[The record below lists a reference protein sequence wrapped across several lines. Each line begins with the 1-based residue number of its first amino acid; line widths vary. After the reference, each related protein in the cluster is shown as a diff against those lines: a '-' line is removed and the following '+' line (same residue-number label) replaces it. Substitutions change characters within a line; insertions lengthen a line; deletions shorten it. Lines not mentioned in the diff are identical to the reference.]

1 MLAYIILYAIVGDT
15 AAPPDGVLYQLIL
28 LTICSY
34 FGGWLMGLTTFP
46 PLVGMLF
53 TGMLLQNVNV
63 VNIDEEFSE
72 ITSEVRYFLQI
83 SLNTSEEG
91 VSVTLGNCI
100 KFGKIILLFSL
111 FKIKFSKNY
120 LSVLPSPVRKIP
132 K

>member
-1 MLAYIILYAIVGDT
+1 
-15 AAPPDGVLYQLIL
+15 
-28 LTICSY
+28 
-34 FGGWLMGLTTFP
+34 MGLTTFP

-100 KFGKIILLFSL
+100 KFGKIILLFNL